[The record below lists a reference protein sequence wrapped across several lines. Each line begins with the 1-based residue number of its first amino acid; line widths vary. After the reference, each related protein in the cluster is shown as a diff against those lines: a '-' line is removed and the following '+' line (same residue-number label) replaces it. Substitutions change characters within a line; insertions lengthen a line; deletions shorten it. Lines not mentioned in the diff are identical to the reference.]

1 MKKECKYFI
10 IILFLLY
17 FNYSC
22 SQKQNEIKSIV
33 VDQFGYRYY
42 LSEGRGT
49 VYKIRMLNKAN
60 QLGQRYEGYLKE
72 YKFNISHRSI
82 NYINKITT
90 RLLCTILY
98 KCRKTWTNKD
108 NNYFLF

>member
-49 VYKIRMLNKAN
+49 VYKIRISNTMGKIWGISNKKFPRIKN
-60 QLGQRYEGYLKE
+60 DDTNPTERLKNNVWII
-72 YKFNISHRSI
+72 F
-82 NYINKITT
+82 KIFI
-90 RLLCTILY
+90 R
-98 KCRKTWTNKD
+98 
-108 NNYFLF
+108 